1 MMKLLQKTNR
11 AYFILSASAF
21 AVAGLVT
28 YLVLSLFLESQ
39 LNEKLAATKD
49 HLVETI
55 ETSGVVYND
64 PPYIEVREEPASS
77 EIKDSYSDT
86 IIYDASEK
94 ESVPFRQLTGTVSIR
109 DKNFKIITRNTL
121 IEKSDFLLTIILTTG
136 SVFLLLLLSLYFINK
151 KLSRKIWSPFYSILD
166 ELKKFSPEN
175 ASFDLIASG
184 GIEEFEELRLTL
196 NKLTGKVISD
206 YQVLKRFTED
216 ASHEIQTPL
225 SIVQSRL
232 ESLIQEPDL
241 TEIQAA
247 QIQSAYSASVRLAK
261 LTRSML
267 FLARIE
273 NRQYPESEEIDLESI
288 IRSQTEL
295 FSEAIREKSLSVEI
309 HSDSGCSLN
318 ANVFLAESLIQNLL
332 GNAIKHSFGNS
343 SIIIEL
349 KQDSFVILNNGA
361 PLQVEPRKLFDR
373 FYKASSSSDSFGL
386 GLSIVMEICKA
397 NNWHITYTV
406 ENNLHKVTVKF

>member
-196 NKLTGKVISD
+196 NKLTAKVISD